1 MHIHQMS
8 ARHDQEQDRILV
20 SLNTTDDEEL
30 RFWLT
35 RRLMDRLWPT
45 LNTLVIEH
53 FAVPEDAQTDG
64 YVNLDALDDDS
75 KAMLAHAQQ
84 EASLQSAD
92 FQTPYKSG
100 GLRQPLGQQ
109 PLLVTK
115 IDLTIGKSRQLRFR
129 VTEALQD
136 SAEPREFQME
146 LKPELTFGLMQLL
159 KQAIA
164 RADWGIAL
172 TGVSASATDDASAI
186 FARAEPSNYLN

>member
-1 MHIHQMS
+1 MNIHQMS

-53 FAVPEDAQTDG
+53 FAVPDDAQTDG
-64 YVNLDALDDDS
+64 YVDLDALDDDS
-75 KAMLAHAQQ
+75 KAVLAQAQQ
-84 EASLQSAD
+84 EASLQGAD
-92 FQTPYKSG
+92 FETPYKSG
-100 GLRQPLGQQ
+100 SLRQPLGQE

-115 IDLTIGKSRQLRFR
+115 IDITIGKARQLRLR

-136 SAEPREFQME
+136 GAKPREFQME
-146 LKPELTFGLMQLL
+146 LKPELTFGFMQLL

-172 TGVSASATDDASAI
+172 AGVSASATDEAAEL
-186 FARAEPSNYLN
+186 FERAEPSNYLN

>member
-1 MHIHQMS
+1 MS

-45 LNTLVIEH
+45 LNALVIEH
-53 FAVPEDAQTDG
+53 FSIPSNAQTDG
-64 YVNLDALDDDS
+64 YVDLDALDEDS
-75 KAMLAHAQQ
+75 KAMLAQAQQ

-92 FQTPYKSG
+92 FKTPYKSG
-100 GLRQPLGQQ
+100 ALRQPLGER

-115 IDLTIGKSRQLRFR
+115 VDLTINKSQHLRLR

-136 SAEPREFQME
+136 GGTPREFQME
-146 LKPELTFGLMQLL
+146 LKPELTFGFMQLL
-159 KQAIA
+159 KQALA
-164 RADWGIAL
+164 NADWRITVAESS
-172 TGVSASATDDASAI
+172 SAASDDPAGL
-186 FARAEPSNYLN
+186 FARAEPSSYLN